1 MSQIFF
7 KKVDVVNATNTFLDQ
22 LVSLLKEPARKL
34 HAGYG
39 LSARDALVWRQS
51 GTGVMIEKAAHR
63 VSFAAAKWEQTVRD
77 NVQMLMLEVA
87 CVRLTSTELMQMHL
101 QKALCAPCTVVA

>member
-51 GTGVMIEKAAHR
+51 GTGVMVEKAAHR
-63 VSFAAAKWEQTVRD
+63 VSFAAEKWEQTVRD

-87 CVRLTSTELMQMHL
+87 RQSNHHTNFNNYFLFQNNF
-101 QKALCAPCTVVA
+101 KKNIA